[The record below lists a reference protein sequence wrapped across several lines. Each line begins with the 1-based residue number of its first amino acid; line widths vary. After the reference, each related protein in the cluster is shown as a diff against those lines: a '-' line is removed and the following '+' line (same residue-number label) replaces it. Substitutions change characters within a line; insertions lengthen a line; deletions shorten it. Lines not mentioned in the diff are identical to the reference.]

1 MSIPSDGDGR
11 NQFPEPFQRVVL
23 RVEVDTTRE
32 EIDQMAEYLWDWMRA
47 AWEPHGVD
55 IEGICDELTRKPQR
69 GFRWRQG
76 MRLLTRAVRSL
87 MRA

>member
-1 MSIPSDGDGR
+1 
-11 NQFPEPFQRVVL
+11 
-23 RVEVDTTRE
+23 
-32 EIDQMAEYLWDWMRA
+32 MAEYLWDWMRA